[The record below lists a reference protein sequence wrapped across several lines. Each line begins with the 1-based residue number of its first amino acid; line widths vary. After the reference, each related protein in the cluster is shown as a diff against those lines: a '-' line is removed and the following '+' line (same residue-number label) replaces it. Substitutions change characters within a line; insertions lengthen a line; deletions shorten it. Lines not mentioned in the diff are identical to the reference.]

1 MGHDLEKNKKKVL
14 ELILEMQSKGH
25 AVNLNIENI
34 SSDYLSMETLLSM
47 TSKRAGEWFKEELRE
62 LGGLDHLVRT
72 MSDCLAFLTADDISM
87 WTDPLHNKLKKSDR

>member
-1 MGHDLEKNKKKVL
+1 MLDITDSTIKDALDSSGMNQHDLEKNKKKVL

-62 LGGLDHLVRT
+62 LGIDILLFRN
-72 MSDCLAFLTADDISM
+72 LTEFSFG
-87 WTDPLHNKLKKSDR
+87 